1 MDRIHLYRLKRLPC
15 YKYKNR
21 NKNGYETEYIRTEK
35 LTHIEPAEK
44 NAAIKRKDRTKVEYV
59 HSLQV
64 GKEEM
69 RQLREAEIRE
79 TIAKNG
85 KIEKRVEERI
95 HREDKKKKRDAGTTE
110 TKVPEAETK

>member
-1 MDRIHLYRLKRLPC
+1 MDRIHLYKLKGLPC

-35 LTHIEPAEK
+35 STHIEPAEK

-95 HREDKKKKRDAGTTE
+95 HREDKKEEKGCRDNRNKSA
-110 TKVPEAETK
+110 